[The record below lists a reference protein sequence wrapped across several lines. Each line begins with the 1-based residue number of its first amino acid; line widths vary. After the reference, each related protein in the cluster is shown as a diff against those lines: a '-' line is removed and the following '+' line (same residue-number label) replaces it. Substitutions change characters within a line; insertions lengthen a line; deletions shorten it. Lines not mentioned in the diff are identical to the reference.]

1 MTHDRRQARYDL
13 DVEKYHLSLPRLIK
27 TLKDA
32 MSIERYFQSIVERLH
47 SSANVRTVYGDPVET
62 QGKTVIPVSRVRYA
76 FGSGPAR
83 LGEAG
88 TVEEILGGGGA
99 VQAEPV
105 GIFEVTD
112 AGTRYVPL
120 GGGTKEI
127 GWLLAGFLVGFW
139 IGRWGTR

>member
-1 MTHDRRQARYDL
+1 
-13 DVEKYHLSLPRLIK
+13 
-27 TLKDA
+27 
-32 MSIERYFQSIVERLH
+32 MSIEHYFQSLAERLH

-105 GIFEVTD
+105 GVFEVTD
-112 AGTRYVPL
+112 AGTRYVPV

-139 IGRWGTR
+139 IVRWGTR